1 MIFLQIYLSNARL
14 ICDLDREKNFS
25 RRKTSP
31 RFDKKCAF
39 FFNVL
44 LFYCREKST
53 LASAVIS
60 EAVCYL
66 PDFTRPS
73 FSLIIPTSFS
83 ISNQGDLDGKLFS
96 ELIMI
101 N

>member
-1 MIFLQIYLSNARL
+1 MIFSQIYLSNARL
-14 ICDLDREKNFS
+14 ICDLDREKTDVKLLPGLIKNV
-25 RRKTSP
+25 P
-31 RFDKKCAF
+31 F

-44 LFYCREKST
+44 LFYCSEKSA

-60 EAVCYL
+60 EVVCYL

-83 ISNQGDLDGKLFS
+83 ISNQGVLDGKLFS

>member
-1 MIFLQIYLSNARL
+1 MIFSQIYLSNARL
-14 ICDLDREKNFS
+14 ICDLDREKTDVKLLPGLIKNV
-25 RRKTSP
+25 P
-31 RFDKKCAF
+31 

-44 LFYCREKST
+44 LFYCSEKST

-60 EAVCYL
+60 EVVCYL

>member
-1 MIFLQIYLSNARL
+1 MIFSQIYLSNARL
-14 ICDLDREKNFS
+14 ICDLDREKTDVKLLPGLIKNV
-25 RRKTSP
+25 P
-31 RFDKKCAF
+31 

-44 LFYCREKST
+44 LFYCSEKST

>member
-1 MIFLQIYLSNARL
+1 MIFSQIYLGNARL
-14 ICDLDREKNFS
+14 ICDLDREKTDVKLLPGLIKNV
-25 RRKTSP
+25 P
-31 RFDKKCAF
+31 

-44 LFYCREKST
+44 LFYCSEKST

-60 EAVCYL
+60 EVVCYL

-83 ISNQGDLDGKLFS
+83 ISNQGDLVGKLFS

>member
-1 MIFLQIYLSNARL
+1 MIFSQIYLSNARL
-14 ICDLDREKNFS
+14 ICDLDREKTDVKLLPGLIKNV
-25 RRKTSP
+25 P
-31 RFDKKCAF
+31 F
-39 FFNVL
+39 FFNVI
-44 LFYCREKST
+44 LFYCSEKST